1 MEIFF
6 KRFPLASKM
15 ILRNLDNQ
23 SLVRSKE
30 VSSEVSEILCK
41 ERFYWIR
48 IIAKHV
54 ENFEEYHESWIEV
67 INKTP
72 ANVVKQ
78 LAIAVEE
85 FFKSYTFDKLAPLHI
100 AAEKG
105 SLQLCEYI
113 IAKTSNKNPEGN
125 VYIGFS
131 GSETSMKF
139 KIDQV
144 MID

>member
-30 VSSEVSEILCK
+30 VSREVSEILDK
-41 ERFYWIR
+41 EKFYWIR
-48 IIAKHV
+48 IIAKHI
-54 ENFEEYHESWIEV
+54 ENFEGHHESWIEV

-72 ANVVKQ
+72 TDVLKQ
-78 LAIAVEE
+78 LAVLVEE
-85 FFKSYTFDKLAPLHI
+85 FFKDNSQRKNMAPLHI

-105 SLQLCEYI
+105 DLGLCEKI
-113 IAKTSNKNPEGN
+113 ITKTSNKNPANPGVNISPRNEN
-125 VYIGFS
+125 P
-131 GSETSMKF
+131 
-139 KIDQV
+139 
-144 MID
+144 